1 MQTAELVALP
11 LADRLQAME
20 ALWDSL
26 CREES
31 MEVALPAWHVNEV
44 AKRLVL
50 IDSGQDVPTPWD
62 AAKRRIRDKASHF
75 NHPRFLKYHIGT
87 SALAIMIVRAN
98 G

>member
-26 CREES
+26 CRDQTQAY
-31 MEVALPAWHVNEV
+31 V
-44 AKRLVL
+44 
-50 IDSGQDVPTPWD
+50 VPTWHEEELNKHVAALDSSEEVVSPWKK
-62 AAKRRIRDKASHF
+62 AKERIRHRAEQ
-75 NHPRFLKYHIGT
+75 L
-87 SALAIMIVRAN
+87 VRP

>member
-31 MEVALPAWHVNEV
+31 VEVVMPTWHGDEL
-44 AKRLVL
+44 AKRLAL
-50 IDSGQDVPTPWD
+50 IDSGQDLLTPWE
-62 AAKRRIRDKASHF
+62 AAKLRIRDKAG
-75 NHPRFLKYHIGT
+75 R
-87 SALAIMIVRAN
+87 SASSA
-98 G
+98 